1 MVSFKSLLLAA
12 SAFTAVLG
20 RPFDSFDGPDVNITD
35 ADELLVR
42 RQVTANSEGTHN
54 GYFYSWWSDGGGQVT
69 YTMGAGSRYSV
80 TWKDTGNFVGG
91 KGWNPGTGR
100 TINYGGSF
108 SPQGN
113 GYLAVYGWTRNPL
126 IEYYVVESYGTYNP
140 GSGGQLKGTVTTDG
154 GTYNV
159 YVSTRTNQPS
169 IDGTRT
175 FQQYWS
181 VRTSKRVGG
190 AVTMQNHF
198 NAWAQFGM
206 NLGAHYY
213 QIVATEGYQSSGSSD
228 IYVQTQYT
236 IELQLHKTRTLHR
249 IDDEMSIAL
258 RRVCCRWPDIRSTTS
273 LTATC
278 RSLPLVGSATPFR
291 PAVPAS
297 RDARYQDNGRAF
309 SVSRALQAQG
319 IEPDPGAK
327 AKDLSHKA
335 VHEEEQEFSEEFARR
350 KQAHRPWH
358 RAGSEAEPP
367 SSSPDPTHG
376 DKTRGR
382 LLTTPTRLLKLILP
396 LPLHADKA
404 DRNLNDEGKSEAAL
418 AREEHEEIQPLALLI
433 HPHQPLSYIERLL
446 QAEVPP
452 IVDGN
457 VQRPPAISFRAEA
470 DLGEDESTKK
480 KPSKKTKKG
489 QINATKKPEGNVSS
503 YSGLG
508 HDGPARASSEANWVK
523 WSSSTEIGD
532 FIRDAARG
540 REFAVAIEGYD
551 RELRVAVP
559 SFNDRTYYMRVRLR
573 KMSRRVESQAKIK
586 QDCDE
591 LAHKAVHRIAQGGF
605 AMLLGWWGTVYY
617 VTFHTDAGWDLV
629 EPVTY
634 LVGLTTIMGGYMWF
648 LYVSRELSYK
658 AAMKVTLSKRQEA
671 LYAARGFNYEKWE
684 GLVEEANALRR
695 EIKMVANEYDVD
707 WDEMVDLGG
716 EEVKEV
722 LEEEKEKK
730 KKKKNSGKKE
740 DEEEDDED
748 DEDGAERKPKR
759 SGEKKGNNGKEKQGE
774 RD

>member
-228 IYVQTQYT
+228 IYVQTQ
-236 IELQLHKTRTLHR
+236 
-249 IDDEMSIAL
+249 S
-258 RRVCCRWPDIRSTTS
+258 
-273 LTATC
+273 
-278 RSLPLVGSATPFR
+278 
-291 PAVPAS
+291 VPAS